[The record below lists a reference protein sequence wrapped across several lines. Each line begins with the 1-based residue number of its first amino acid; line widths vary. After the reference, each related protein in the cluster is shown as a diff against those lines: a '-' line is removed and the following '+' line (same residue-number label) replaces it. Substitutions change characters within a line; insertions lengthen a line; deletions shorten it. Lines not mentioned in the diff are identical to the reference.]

1 MYTIAQWLI
10 TGLSEQ
16 LRVSFEVL
24 DPDVAPGHYAG
35 ERVSYKERSYLFR
48 GYKAWTDLAEQ
59 CGCRMCTPVVSEPG
73 IIRLTFEKLRPEDS
87 FHCSDTREKAEKYGV
102 DSAFSAIH
110 KNEEPAFMMAFS
122 DALKRSGITRR
133 KRILNLGVNRGDEF
147 DLIRQMDPEGFAA
160 HELVGIDH
168 SATAID
174 AALSRFDALHTR
186 FYCHD
191 INALGAL
198 DLGRFDLII
207 TIGTL
212 QSPGIAFKPLFMKL
226 VQEYLEPDG
235 AMILGFPNCR
245 WMDGEMLYGAKAP
258 NYSFSEQSLLHNDV
272 DFCKRY
278 LQQKKFRVT
287 LTGKPYRFLTATPI
301 RSRQKTTSGS

>member
-1 MYTIAQWLI
+1 MYAIVQWLEK
-10 TGLSEQ
+10 TLLQ
-16 LRVSFEVL
+16 YTRVAFEVL

-35 ERVSYKERSYLFR
+35 ESVSHNQRTYLYR
-48 GYKAWTDLAEQ
+48 GYKAWNDLAEQ
-59 CGCRMCTPVVSEPG
+59 CGCRMCTPVAVESG
-73 IIRLTFEKLRPEDS
+73 IVRLTFEKLKTTDS
-87 FHCSDTREKAEKYGV
+87 FHCGEVGDKAEKYGV
-102 DSAFSAIH
+102 DSAFFAIH
-110 KNEEPAFMMAFS
+110 KNEEPAFMIAFA
-122 DALKRSGITRR
+122 DALKRSGIEKR

-147 DLIRQMDPEGFAA
+147 ELIRQMDPEGFATCD
-160 HELVGIDH
+160 LVGIDH

-174 AALSRFDALHTR
+174 YASSRFDASHTR
-186 FYCHD
+186 FYRHD
-191 INALGAL
+191 INVL
-198 DLGRFDLII
+198 DELELGRFDLII

-226 VQEYLEPDG
+226 VQEYLEADG

-258 NYSFSEQSLLHNDV
+258 NYSFPEQSLLHNDV

-301 RSRQKTTSGS
+301 RRKQTATLDA